1 VYRVTLER
9 NMCRT
14 IYYKNSK
21 TNISS
26 KELEL
31 YKNKKKAT
39 TFRAAVALQKV

>member
-1 VYRVTLER
+1 
-9 NMCRT
+9 MCRT

-31 YKNKKKAT
+31 YKNKKKQLPLGRQLLYKRFNET
-39 TFRAAVALQKV
+39 NFTL